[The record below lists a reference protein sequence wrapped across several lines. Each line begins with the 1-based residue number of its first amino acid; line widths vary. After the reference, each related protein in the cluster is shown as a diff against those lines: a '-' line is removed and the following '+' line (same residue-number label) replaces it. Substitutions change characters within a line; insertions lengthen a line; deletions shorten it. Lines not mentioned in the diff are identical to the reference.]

1 MKKIYLILAL
11 LLVGEM
17 IYAQSRSRSRSRSRS
32 QVDVTTE
39 FGIMGGVN
47 FNSPKISALNTG
59 GNELSDVGQ
68 GNIGFHIGLYS
79 TIDFE
84 LFAIQ
89 PEVYYSQQGGIYK
102 VNATQEHEFKLS
114 LIQIPVLG
122 RYNFLEYFH
131 ALVGPQFGIP
141 IQAEVSFSGGS
152 GVDVKDQ
159 IKGLDVAAVIG
170 LGLTI
175 PEYNVSGSLRWSKG
189 FSEMI
194 DEAGTSAGSVTSLK
208 NSMIQISAS
217 YTFGDK

>member
-1 MKKIYLILAL
+1 MKKSLFIIAL
-11 LLVGEM
+11 LLVSQLM
-17 IYAQSRSRSRSRSRS
+17 YAQSRSRSRSRSRT
-32 QVDVTTE
+32 QVQTE
-39 FGIMGGVN
+39 FGVMGGVN
-47 FNSPKISALNTG
+47 FNSPKINALNTG
-59 GNELSDVGQ
+59 GSELSDVGT
-68 GNIGFHIGLYS
+68 GNIGFHVGIYA
-79 TIDFE
+79 TIDAE

-89 PEVYYSQQGGIYK
+89 PEIYYSMQGGKYK
-102 VNATQEHEFKLS
+102 INNTQEHEFKLNM
-114 LIQIPVLG
+114 IQIPVLG

-131 ALVGPQFGIP
+131 ALAGPQFGIP

-170 LGLTI
+170 IGLTI

-194 DEAGTSAGSVTSLK
+194 EEAGTSAGSVTSMK

-217 YTFGDK
+217 YAFGDK